1 MQPSPDSR
9 GLGLRSSFLSRPPL
23 GSRALRPGDSL
34 TIPRMA
40 LSVSF
45 IRFVSSADATDATE
59 LLTPTL
65 VGLTPTEH
73 VSLRWTHYCPKSS
86 TGVDS
91 GRPPRM
97 VPLHRRLVPS
107 ANRHSCPG
115 SRRCLRSS
123 PRSEWRDAHEKERY
137 PRCVPGPGS
146 RRPTDT
152 NVACRSTATTRGYRP
167 EQVYPRTSA
176 ATPRAAPRSC
186 R

>member
-1 MQPSPDSR
+1 MPPSPDSR

-73 VSLRWTHYCPKSS
+73 VSLRWTHYCPKTPPAFTGGVRRPRRQSPLVEQFPSGASS
-86 TGVDS
+86 RGCSFARICKPLRNRRPRSASNGQAAGQPAPIFRGRLRSAAVAS
-91 GRPPRM
+91 GLSRRRPR
-97 VPLHRRLVPS
+97 VRVPS
-107 ANRHSCPG
+107 TPPPKTRF
-115 SRRCLRSS
+115 L
-123 PRSEWRDAHEKERY
+123 
-137 PRCVPGPGS
+137 
-146 RRPTDT
+146 T
-152 NVACRSTATTRGYRP
+152 NFARF
-167 EQVYPRTSA
+167 
-176 ATPRAAPRSC
+176 RA
-186 R
+186 

>member
-23 GSRALRPGDSL
+23 GSPALRPGDSL

-73 VSLRWTHYCPKSS
+73 VSLRWTHYCPNARRAAPSGLSGISVKSLPGSVVADQLPSS
-86 TGVDS
+86 TGI
-91 GRPPRM
+91 P
-97 VPLHRRLVPS
+97 
-107 ANRHSCPG
+107 A
-115 SRRCLRSS
+115 
-123 PRSEWRDAHEKERY
+123 
-137 PRCVPGPGS
+137 
-146 RRPTDT
+146 
-152 NVACRSTATTRGYRP
+152 ST
-167 EQVYPRTSA
+167 PRTI
-176 ATPRAAPRSC
+176 RRSLKTFG
-186 R
+186 RFSLGVPFLVKPST